1 MDKFEI
7 FEKMYKRLWA
17 LIYDILE
24 VFGIT
29 LDDPYKKEA

>member
-17 LIYDILE
+17 LIYDILAKFDIVLE
-24 VFGIT
+24 R
-29 LDDPYKKEA
+29 PY